1 MPSLFKRKIIIRVVL
16 GYLLALSLTL
26 AIVLLTLSRLNNIN
40 QTVDE
45 LTNKLAVTRAYSQ
58 SVVSQLHQVRYS
70 ADRYRRFYNQKDLD
84 NFNYKI
90 SRLKE
95 SQALMVKHTDKRD
108 LLKSVQHIQHETA
121 QYEREF
127 AEITKLII
135 YQQTL
140 LSTIFIKQELLI
152 ENHLSAIRVNVG
164 IVQIADIFFSFG
176 NARNAFEL
184 MRLYQSK
191 YLSESDEKYFVM
203 FKKNYQYASKAFND
217 LSIALVTMPDNQR
230 ISLTAT
236 KANTELKI
244 YYETF
249 LKIHDASIRLKKLS
263 QKLDSHE
270 IEVSQTASFLA
281 QGIEEQYKS
290 HNRLTQELV
299 LRTQFELLAAV
310 IIAILLNL
318 ALIFIVLR
326 KIITPIFQ
334 KMQREARELKRA
346 KNKAEIA
353 NRVKSEFVAN
363 MSHELRT
370 PLNAVIGFSGLLSTM
385 VVDEKQKHFINSIQT
400 AGKNLL
406 MLINDVLDLSKI
418 EAGKVELRQTPVN
431 IISILDEIEQIFS
444 LDVIEKNLSFAIY
457 YSTELPE
464 LLFLD
469 KIRIRQILLNLV
481 GNAIKFTEKGYV
493 KVCLQSE
500 IKNDNTIDL
509 LISVTDSGIGIP
521 LKDQQEV
528 FNSFQQQSNQNAIK
542 YGGTGLGLTITKRLV
557 ESMQGKII
565 LTSTA
570 SKGCQFEI
578 FIPHIKIAALNPMRL
593 NNKALDIASIQF
605 SPVKVLVVDD
615 IASNREL
622 LETFLTKLNLNI
634 TTASNGK
641 EALLSVNKTKPSL
654 IIMDI
659 RMPVISG
666 IDVARQLKENSD
678 TADIPIIALTAS
690 SSQKER
696 VFALQHGFSVFLSKP
711 INFDLLVE
719 ALCKYLIHEK
729 VINQISPD
737 NDLTPE
743 LLLEDVYQS
752 ALLLKCLKEE
762 IQPALICLQKA
773 FIISQ
778 YKQLGVQL
786 DELSQRHKLAILS
799 EEAETIFT
807 LSDSFNIKGI
817 NKNIKILTASIT
829 SIIAALEHYKDE

>member
-26 AIVLLTLSRLNNIN
+26 VIVLLTLSRLNNIN

-45 LTNKLAVTRAYSQ
+45 LTNKLAVTRSHSQ
-58 SVVSQLHQVRYS
+58 SVVSQLHQVRYF

-84 NFNYKI
+84 NFNDKI
-90 SRLKE
+90 NSLKD
-95 SQALMVKHTDKRD
+95 SQALMIKHTDKPD
-108 LLKSVQHIQHETA
+108 LLKLVQYIQQETA

-127 AEITKLII
+127 VEITKLII

-203 FKKNYQYASKAFND
+203 FIKNYQYARKAFDD
-217 LSIALVTMPDNQR
+217 LSAALATMHNSQR
-230 ISLTAT
+230 ISLTAS
-236 KANTELKI
+236 KANKELKI

-249 LKIHDASIRLKKLS
+249 LKIHDASMRLKKLS
-263 QKLDSHE
+263 QKLDQHE

-281 QGIEEQYKS
+281 QGIEDLYKS
-290 HNRLTQELV
+290 HNHLTQKLV
-299 LRTQFELLAAV
+299 LRTQFELLTAV

-326 KIITPIFQ
+326 KIIAPIFQ
-334 KMQREARELKRA
+334 KMKREASELKRA
-346 KNKAEIA
+346 KDKAEIA

-385 VVDEKQKHFINSIQT
+385 VVDDKQKHFITSIQT

-418 EAGKVELRQTPVN
+418 EAGKIELQQTPVN
-431 IISILDEIEQIFS
+431 IVTILNEIEQIFS
-444 LDVIEKNLSFAIY
+444 LNVIEKKLSFAIY
-457 YSTELPE
+457 YTTELPA

-469 KIRIRQILLNLV
+469 KVRIRQILLNIV
-481 GNAIKFTEKGYV
+481 GNAIKFTDKGYV
-493 KVCLQSE
+493 KVRVQCE
-500 IKNDNTIDL
+500 MKNDNTIDL
-509 LISVTDSGIGIP
+509 QISVTDSGIGIP
-521 LKDQQEV
+521 LKDQQKV

-557 ESMQGKII
+557 ESMQGNIN

-570 SKGCQFEI
+570 AKGCQFDI
-578 FIPHIKIAALNPMRL
+578 FIPAIKIAPINSLRL
-593 NNKALDIASIQF
+593 HNQVLDIEGIQF
-605 SPVKVLVVDD
+605 VPVNILIVDD
-615 IASNREL
+615 IASNRDL
-622 LETFLTKLNLNI
+622 LETLLTKLNLSV
-634 TTASNGK
+634 TAVSNGK
-641 EALLSVNKTKPSL
+641 EALLSVHKTKPSV

-659 RMPVISG
+659 RMPVMSG
-666 IDVARQLKENSD
+666 IDVAKELKENSD

-690 SSQKER
+690 ASQEER
-696 VFALQHGFSVFLSKP
+696 VFALQHGFNEFLSKP
-711 INFDLLVE
+711 INFEQLVE
-719 ALCKYLIHEK
+719 TLGKYLMHDK
-729 VINQISPD
+729 VVKQTSTVIEP
-737 NDLTPE
+737 LTEP
-743 LLLEDVYQS
+743 LLENVSQP

-762 IQPALICLQKA
+762 VQPVLICLQKA

-778 YKQLGVQL
+778 YKQLGVEL
-786 DELSQRHKLAILS
+786 DKLSQRHKFTRLS
-799 EEAETIFT
+799 VEAETIFT

-817 NKNIKILTASIT
+817 NKNIKNLSATIT
-829 SIIAALEHYKDE
+829 SIIVALEHYKDE